1 MEQLFGDKIME
12 ADKTPNC
19 RMHEALMSYLYD
31 EASPDEI
38 RRVEHHL
45 MECAGC
51 KQELAA
57 FEQVRGMLQQWQV
70 DDLPFVRIATTGEAR
85 PRRSSLDALKG
96 LLSVTPAWAKA
107 FGAVAMA
114 VLVLAVVGTEVSVGR
129 DGVSIKANIF
139 RWNNAP
145 QIAPGSTASRDEA
158 RLDEIRAEL
167 KSVVNSMIAENERQ
181 RREEM
186 KAQLVSLESQLQ
198 TAHEADLAKLA
209 ARVQEQRARLKS
221 LERDI
226 DRSEGSAL
234 SDILF
239 GEDTTGSP
247 GRRTSERGGD

>member
-1 MEQLFGDKIME
+1 ME

-19 RMHEALMSYLYD
+19 RMHEALISYLYG
-31 EASPDEI
+31 EASPEEI
-38 RRVEHHL
+38 VRVEHHL
-45 MECAGC
+45 TECAAC
-51 KQELAA
+51 TQELAA
-57 FEQVRGMLQQWQV
+57 FEQVRGLLQQWQV
-70 DDLPFVRIATTGEAR
+70 DDLPFVRIATASEDG
-85 PRRSSLDALKG
+85 PRRSWLGALKG
-96 LLSVTPAWAKA
+96 LLTVTPTWAKA

-145 QIAPGSTASRDEA
+145 PRAAGSAASRDEA

-167 KSVVNSMIAENERQ
+167 KSVVNSLMDEKIAENERHQ
-181 RREEM
+181 REEL

-198 TAHEADLAKLA
+198 TAHEANLAKLA
-209 ARVQEQRARLKS
+209 ARIQEQRARLKS

-239 GEDTTGSP
+239 SEDTADLP
-247 GRRTSERGGD
+247 GRRASEKGGD

>member
-1 MEQLFGDKIME
+1 ME

-19 RMHEALMSYLYD
+19 RMHEALMSYLYG
-31 EASPDEI
+31 EATAEEI

-45 MECAGC
+45 TKCAGC

-70 DDLPFVRIATTGEAR
+70 DDLPLVRIATAGEDR
-85 PRRSSLDALKG
+85 PRRPALAALKS

-107 FGAVAMA
+107 FGAAAVAL
-114 VLVLAVVGTEVSVGR
+114 VVLAVMGTEVNVGR
-129 DGVSIKANIF
+129 DGVSIRANIF
-139 RWNNAP
+139 KWNDAP
-145 QIAPGSTASRDEA
+145 QIASAPPASREEA
-158 RLDEIRAEL
+158 RLEEIRAEL
-167 KSVVNSMIAENERQ
+167 KSVVNSLIAENERQ
-181 RREEM
+181 QKEEM

-209 ARVQEQRARLKS
+209 ARIQEQRARLKS

-239 GEDTTGSP
+239 SEDTADP
-247 GRRTSERGGD
+247 RGRPTSERGGD